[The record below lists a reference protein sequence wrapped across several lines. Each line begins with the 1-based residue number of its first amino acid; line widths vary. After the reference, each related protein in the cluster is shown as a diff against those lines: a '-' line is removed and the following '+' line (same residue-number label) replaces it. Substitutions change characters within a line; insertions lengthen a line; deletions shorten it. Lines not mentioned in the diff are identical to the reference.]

1 MNTNAMNHIS
11 KNMATKLSFYLMN
24 SVELKIPIKNNP
36 VKICCIFATLRMK
49 FVRIVTF

>member
-24 SVELKIPIKNNP
+24 SVVLKIPIKKSIQLKS
-36 VKICCIFATLRMK
+36 VAYLQH
-49 FVRIVTF
+49 